1 MRKSFLELQCLE
13 EQKLNEEMKK
23 IDNAEQYYKML
34 SMFNSLALI
43 FFVMNIFVIV
53 LAVVSQVLLLSISD
67 NLFTM
72 LICTFVS
79 LAFIS
84 LLASVFYKHKTMKVL
99 RQHYEAN

>member
-43 FFVMNIFVIV
+43 FFVMNIFVV
-53 LAVVSQVLLLSISD
+53 LLGVISQSLLLSISD
-67 NLFTM
+67 SVFTV
-72 LICTFVS
+72 LIFSFVI

-84 LLASVFYKHKTMKVL
+84 LLASLFYKHKTMEVL
-99 RQHYEAN
+99 KQHYEAN